1 MIEPQLYVAIATKPS
16 IKTLN
21 EGEYI
26 RDESRNLNIRC
37 GKKAGTR
44 KFGVFKKTIKS
55 SSIRKVFQVAVTTS
69 TAT

>member
-26 RDESRNLNIRC
+26 RDESGNLNIRC
-37 GKKAGTR
+37 GKAGTR